1 MAHEVIDKVVQCG
14 VFVTSVPVFLLGAAD
29 NWPNLTMTLLMVPL
43 FGILLKPDIASTI
56 VYGIANTIG
65 AWRDSPHAIGPN
77 HQMPEDT
84 K

>member
-43 FGILLKPDIASTI
+43 FAILLKPDIASRI
-56 VYGIANTIG
+56 VYGIANIIESR
-65 AWRDSPHAIGPN
+65 RDPRRALQPT
-77 HQMPEDT
+77 HQMPEET

>member
-14 VFVTSVPVFLLGAAD
+14 VFVTSVPVLLLGAAN
-29 NWPNLTMTLLMVPL
+29 NWSNLTMTLLMVPM
-43 FGILLKPDIASTI
+43 FAILLKPDIASTI

-65 AWRDSPHAIGPN
+65 ARRESPQAIGPT
-77 HQMPEDT
+77 HQISEET